1 MHRSTGVRLPDSG
14 RITGQPEVT
23 TKTGVSGL
31 ATIAPEPLF
40 KVEPSLDEWLGPLNN
55 GGFFDFALFE
65 IPDRSQ
71 NCRRGLLGRRS
82 QQTIDD
88 ALTNDVTGVTV
99 LL

>member
-1 MHRSTGVRLPDSG
+1 MTAYTEVIPKTGVRVGDN
-14 RITGQPEVT
+14 R
-23 TKTGVSGL
+23 
-31 ATIAPEPLF
+31 PEPPF